1 MAIAYDALLVALQNK
16 LSGQS
21 LWADRVYPDA
31 APAEVIRPYVVHFL
45 VSGGER
51 NERQKKDAR
60 FVITVKCVANTMTD
74 SMQGA
79 ALIDSLLNDAGSQ
92 DDSAFTCGDGWEITT
107 CTADRL
113 VHLKEMFAGAS
124 PIYHDGHQYIV
135 MMEAT

>member
-1 MAIAYDALLVALQNK
+1 MAIAFEALLVALNNK
-16 LSGQS
+16 LTGQS

-31 APAEVIRPYVVHFL
+31 APAGVTRPYVVHFY

-60 FVITVKCVANTMTD
+60 FVLTVKCVANTMTE
-74 SMQGA
+74 SLQGA
-79 ALIDSLLNDAGSQ
+79 ALIDSLLSDAGSQ

-107 CTADRL
+107 CTTDRM
-113 VHLKEMFAGAS
+113 VHLTEMFAGAD
-124 PIYHDGHQYIV
+124 PIYHDGHQYII